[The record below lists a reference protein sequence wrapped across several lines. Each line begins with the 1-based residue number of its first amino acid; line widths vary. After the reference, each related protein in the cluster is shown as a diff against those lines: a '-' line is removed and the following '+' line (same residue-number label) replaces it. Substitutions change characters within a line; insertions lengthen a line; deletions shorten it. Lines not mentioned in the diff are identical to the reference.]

1 MTKRVL
7 AVDDSATMRQTV
19 ELTLKKEG
27 YEVVT
32 AVDGKDGLVK
42 LDGGN
47 EKFDCILTDV
57 NMPNMDGITFC
68 GEVRK
73 ISAYA
78 SVPVIIV
85 TTESQGDKKSAGK
98 AAGATGWIVKPFQPE
113 QLLGVLAKVC
123 P

>member
-1 MTKRVL
+1 MAKRIL

-19 ELTLKKEG
+19 ELTLARAG

-32 AVDGKDGLVK
+32 ACDGQDGLVK
-42 LDGGN
+42 IGENGQ
-47 EKFDCILTDV
+47 FDAILTDV
-57 NMPNMDGITFC
+57 NMPNMDGITFTA
-68 GEVRK
+68 EVRK
-73 ISAYA
+73 LANYA
-78 SVPVIIV
+78 GTPIIIV

-113 QLLGVLAKVC
+113 QLVGILQKVC